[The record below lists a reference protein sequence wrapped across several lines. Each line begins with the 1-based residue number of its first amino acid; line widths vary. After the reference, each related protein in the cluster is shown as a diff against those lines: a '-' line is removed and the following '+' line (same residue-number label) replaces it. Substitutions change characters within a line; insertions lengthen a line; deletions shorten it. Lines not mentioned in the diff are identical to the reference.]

1 MRWIAFTVG
10 PLSILGGLALCAYS
24 LFGFVVTA
32 STGVMGRAQRT
43 FFDLTV
49 AGGVVVIVAGIALIA
64 YGAMHRPKA

>member
-32 STGVMGRAQRT
+32 STGAMSGGQRT
-43 FFDLTV
+43 SFDLTL
-49 AGGVVVIVAGIALIA
+49 AGGVLAIVAGIALIV
-64 YGAMHRPKA
+64 YGAVHRRKA